1 MGNHQKK
8 WCLDKYLYF
17 CMAICFGMALLSI
30 GYFIYRGNGIFTV
43 RDDFNVQQIPFSIA
57 VNDAVKNGQFGWMWN
72 VDLGTNIIGAFSF
85 YNLGSPFFWCSV
97 LFPAECFPYI
107 VGWLYMLKYVAAGI
121 CAYLYI
127 RRFVENREWAVLG
140 AVLYAFSG
148 FQTTNLMFYHFHDV
162 VAFFPLLLLSLEAL
176 AVDRKKGW
184 LALAVSVN
192 CLVNYYFFCGEIIF
206 LIIYFICRF
215 GIRKTT
221 VKTAALCCVEGI
233 LGIGMAGF
241 LFIPSVLFIRTNPK
255 ASLGM
260 LSREHIFYS
269 FSQYLKILGGILL
282 PAEPMHSQAY
292 ITSSDYSSTAAYL
305 PGVGLSFVIAYVMK
319 EKGWIR
325 RLLFISVMI
334 SLFPI
339 LNSIYTGFS
348 QDYRRWWYIPVLIMA
363 LASAIVLDHYEDY
376 KIRISVI
383 INFSL
388 VFAFAAVITYYIK
401 RGKFALFSKEM
412 FIGLVVVA
420 LGSCIVIWILSWSS
434 RMFRIGI
441 WGMVILVSVL
451 TTSFTL
457 HLYRTDEESPQ
468 EWKHK
473 WQIDRQLQNYDINY
487 RYDADNS
494 ASYIGGVHPL
504 RTFNST
510 ITGSIFEM
518 HQAFELSRTPAWLAY
533 DVEGVAA
540 LMAGKYYFVD
550 QPEGSDKVIQTLDY
564 DSGTSYLVERQACPI
579 GFTYEAYIPQSKFKE
594 IERENR
600 GYAALKGLVVD
611 EQHEREAAQ
620 YLDEVDLDTIR
631 PEDME
636 DDIQRNVE
644 NIVNIYEMNSKGF
657 KAGATREDVTYA
669 FFSVPYDSGWY
680 AYLNGTPVSIMKVNG
695 MMAIQLESGE
705 NDICF
710 QYEIPGFHLG
720 IVISIISAIVLM
732 IYSGLARQ
740 SIVAEYDRKQVES
753 NEG

>member
-1 MGNHQKK
+1 
-8 WCLDKYLYF
+8 
-17 CMAICFGMALLSI
+17 
-30 GYFIYRGNGIFTV
+30 
-43 RDDFNVQQIPFSIA
+43 
-57 VNDAVKNGQFGWMWN
+57 
-72 VDLGTNIIGAFSF
+72 
-85 YNLGSPFFWCSV
+85 
-97 LFPAECFPYI
+97 
-107 VGWLYMLKYVAAGI
+107 
-121 CAYLYI
+121 
-127 RRFVENREWAVLG
+127 
-140 AVLYAFSG
+140 
-148 FQTTNLMFYHFHDV
+148 
-162 VAFFPLLLLSLEAL
+162 
-176 AVDRKKGW
+176 
-184 LALAVSVN
+184 
-192 CLVNYYFFCGEIIF
+192 
-206 LIIYFICRF
+206 
-215 GIRKTT
+215 
-221 VKTAALCCVEGI
+221 
-233 LGIGMAGF
+233 MAGF

-388 VFAFAAVITYYIK
+388 VFAFAAVIAYYIK

-540 LMAGKYYFVD
+540 LMAGKYYFVS
-550 QPEGSDKVIQTLDY
+550 QPEGSDEVIQALDY
-564 DSGTSYLVERQACPI
+564 DSGTSYLIERQACPI

-611 EQHEREAAQ
+611 EQHEREAAR
-620 YLDEVDLDTIR
+620 YLDEVDLDTIG

-636 DDIQRNVE
+636 DDIHRNVE

-657 KAGATREDVTYA
+657 KAEAIREDVTYA
-669 FFSVPYDSGWY
+669 FFSVPYDSGWH
-680 AYLNGTPVSIMKVNG
+680 AYLNGIPVSIMKVNG

-732 IYSGLARQ
+732 LYSCCGKQ
-740 SIVAEYDRKQVES
+740 SIVAKYNRKQVES

>member
-8 WCLDKYLYF
+8 WYLDKYLYF

-107 VGWLYMLKYVAAGI
+107 VGWLYMLKYVAAGMF
-121 CAYLYI
+121 AYLYI

-140 AVLYAFSG
+140 AILYAFSG

-162 VAFFPLLLLSLEAL
+162 VAFFPLLLLALEVL

-255 ASLGM
+255 VSLGM

-292 ITSSDYSSTAAYL
+292 ITSLDYSSTAAYL
-305 PGVGLSFVIAYVMK
+305 PGVGLSFVIAYVIK

-348 QDYRRWWYIPVLIMA
+348 QDYRRWWYMPVLIMA
-363 LASAIVLDHYEDY
+363 LTSAIVLDHYEDY

-441 WGMVILVSVL
+441 WGVVILVSVL

-487 RYDADNS
+487 RYDADNG

-533 DVEGVAA
+533 DVEGVAT
-540 LMAGKYYFVD
+540 LMAGKYYFVS
-550 QPEGSDKVIQTLDY
+550 QPEGSDEVIQALDY
-564 DSGTSYLVERQACPI
+564 DSGTSYLIERQACPI
-579 GFTYEAYIPQSKFKE
+579 GFTYEAYIPQAKFKE

-611 EQHEREAAQ
+611 EQHEREAAR
-620 YLDEVDLDTIR
+620 YLDEVDLDTIGS
-631 PEDME
+631 EDME

-657 KAGATREDVTYA
+657 KAEAIREDVTYA
-669 FFSVPYDSGWY
+669 FFSVPYDSGWH

-710 QYEIPGFHLG
+710 QYEIPGFYVG
-720 IVISIISAIVLM
+720 IFTSIISVIVLI
-732 IYSGLARQ
+732 IYAYGAILMTNKKQDQ
-740 SIVAEYDRKQVES
+740 S
-753 NEG
+753 